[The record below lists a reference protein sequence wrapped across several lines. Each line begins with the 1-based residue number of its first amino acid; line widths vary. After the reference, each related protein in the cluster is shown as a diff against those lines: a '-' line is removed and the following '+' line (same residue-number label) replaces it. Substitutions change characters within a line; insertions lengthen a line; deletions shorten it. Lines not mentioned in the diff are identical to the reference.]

1 MGRYIEWDDVI
12 HRYPALNTLGGSDE
26 VDPAYIAYAE
36 AEVDARLAKSFTIPF
51 SNDNMTVR
59 DLVID
64 DVYYRAGRF
73 KFEDAIAVHSAYL
86 ESIGA
91 LIAGELGM
99 VTTSG
104 NLVSSAKAVGIY
116 SSTQSYH
123 SAFGMRPVEEQHIDP
138 DNIEDER
145 DLD

>member
-26 VDPAYIAYAE
+26 LDPAYITYAE
-36 AEVDARLAKSFTIPF
+36 AEVDARLTKSFTTPF
-51 SNDNMTVR
+51 SNNNLTIR

-73 KFEDAIAVHSAYL
+73 KFEDAISVHSAYL
-86 ESIGA
+86 ESIGS
-91 LIAGELGM
+91 LIEGKLAM
-99 VTTSG
+99 ITNSG
-104 NLVSSAKAVGIY
+104 DLVSASQAMGIY

-123 SAFGMRPVEEQHIDP
+123 TSFGMRPVEEQHIDA
-138 DNIEDER
+138 DNISDER